1 MTASRAKEIN
11 PFIVMEVLEKAQEME
26 KQGIDVIH
34 LEVGE
39 PDFDIPSCVKEAV
52 CDALNGGLTHYTHS
66 LGDAELRNAI
76 AKQYFDE
83 YGVTVDPSQ
92 IVITSGS
99 SPAILMAL
107 SVLCEQGDEV
117 IISDPAYACYANFI
131 HYIGAKAV
139 RVPVSS
145 ADGFQFHGEDV
156 IAKITKRT
164 KAIMINSPMN
174 PTGNLLSKES
184 LQMMASL
191 EVPIIS
197 DEIYHGLV
205 YGEKAHSILEFTNQ
219 AFVLNGF
226 SKKYA
231 MTGLRLGY
239 LIAPK
244 QHIRTLQKLQQNL
257 FICASST
264 AQKGGIAALK
274 NGGSAVDQM
283 VVTYDE
289 RRKFLI
295 RRLRQLGFEL
305 PMEPTGAFYVFVNA
319 RHLSS
324 DSYQLAFDILEKAH
338 VGVTPGIDF
347 GPGGEGYLRF
357 SYANSLERITEG
369 LDRLEIYLQERKK

>member
-1 MTASRAKEIN
+1 
-11 PFIVMEVLEKAQEME
+11 
-26 KQGIDVIH
+26 
-34 LEVGE
+34 
-39 PDFDIPSCVKEAV
+39 
-52 CDALNGGLTHYTHS
+52 
-66 LGDAELRNAI
+66 
-76 AKQYFDE
+76 
-83 YGVTVDPSQ
+83 
-92 IVITSGS
+92 
-99 SPAILMAL
+99 
-107 SVLCEQGDEV
+107 
-117 IISDPAYACYANFI
+117 
-131 HYIGAKAV
+131 
-139 RVPVSS
+139 
-145 ADGFQFHGEDV
+145 
-156 IAKITKRT
+156 
-164 KAIMINSPMN
+164 MINSPMN

-295 RRLRQLGFEL
+295 RRLRQLG
-305 PMEPTGAFYVFVNA
+305 
-319 RHLSS
+319 S
-324 DSYQLAFDILEKAH
+324 
-338 VGVTPGIDF
+338 
-347 GPGGEGYLRF
+347 
-357 SYANSLERITEG
+357 
-369 LDRLEIYLQERKK
+369 